1 LGRSVEFVFAEAV
14 SHSLYREEE
23 KGGKKKRKRRRRGRR
38 RRKEKRREKKAP
50 TGVLVS
56 KLGRVV
62 ADDKTRRFPLERTKE
77 TSWLLRNFTSRE
89 RPTLGC
95 RSRIHRV
102 VCVFRESVGTHR
114 GTEDAEAVGGVV

>member
-1 LGRSVEFVFAEAV
+1 VVGSVGRVVFAEAV
-14 SHSLYREEE
+14 RHSLYREEE
-23 KGGKKKRKRRRRGRR
+23 KGEEEEEEEEKKKRK
-38 RRKEKRREKKAP
+38 KKKREKAP

-77 TSWLLRNFTSRE
+77 TSWLLPNFTSRE

-95 RSRIHRV
+95 RSRTHRV
-102 VCVFRESVGTHR
+102 VCVFRESVGRHR

>member
-1 LGRSVEFVFAEAV
+1 MIV
-14 SHSLYREEE
+14 YIE
-23 KGGKKKRKRRRRGRR
+23 KRKKKKKKKKE
-38 RRKEKRREKKAP
+38 KEKRRRKKKKKKAP

-77 TSWLLRNFTSRE
+77 TSWLPRNFTSRE

-95 RSRIHRV
+95 RSRTHRV

>member
-1 LGRSVEFVFAEAV
+1 LDRSVEFVFAEAV

-23 KGGKKKRKRRRRGRR
+23 EEEKKKKKKKKKKRRREKR
-38 RRKEKRREKKAP
+38 RREKKAP

-77 TSWLLRNFTSRE
+77 TSWLARNFTSRE

-95 RSRIHRV
+95 RSRTHRV